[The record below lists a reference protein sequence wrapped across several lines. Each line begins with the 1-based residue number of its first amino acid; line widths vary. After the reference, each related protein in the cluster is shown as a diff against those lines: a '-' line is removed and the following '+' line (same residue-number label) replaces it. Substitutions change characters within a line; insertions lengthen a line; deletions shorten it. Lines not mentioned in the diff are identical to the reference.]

1 MTDMTLICPKC
12 HDTMKSYE
20 RNGVTLEQCNEC
32 RGIFLDRGELEH
44 LVAAEARYNAAVTGA
59 PAPVAAPPPPA
70 YSEPRYDP
78 RPDPYYD
85 PRHDPRHDPRYD
97 KRYSGD
103 RRDEYYK
110 KKRKRSFLDD
120 LFDD

>member
-85 PRHDPRHDPRYD
+85 PRHDPARPPLRQAVLGRPARRLLQEEAEALVPR
-97 KRYSGD
+97 
-103 RRDEYYK
+103 
-110 KKRKRSFLDD
+110 
-120 LFDD
+120 